1 MTLTC
6 GDSVWAFSRIH
17 PCNVPGG
24 GGGGGQ
30 QDSHGITVSSG
41 TNHSGGF
48 GFMYE
53 MRIRRACLRAAHTP
67 FAAHAPW
74 TLAALKP
81 LHNNSAHAHAKNT
94 KKKTSTSAAIRLP
107 LSSEDTVLHIASV
120 SSKANQANTYAAIAS
135 SSSNDVRVVRISSTE
150 STSASADA
158 AATFSCSQ
166 PSPSLVPSE
175 AVVVDGPTVL
185 IRWQNP
191 TYADAHVGCITL
203 LKHDDNT
210 PTHFTFNNHEI
221 EKSSTTTL
229 VEGSI
234 PSALLAVSPH
244 AIVCRFANDDE
255 CHTYELSKLSKVSN
269 IAVAGA
275 AAACFI
281 DSNNTNM
288 IATAH
293 LSPPMLRGMN
303 NLASAA
309 VFDTEDTIAA
319 VHIAAIHT
327 KTIRSRMS
335 HAAVAFDDRPAL
347 ALPGV
352 HDALLDALNGTATT
366 HLLVVCFATT
376 TAPDLTHIAL
386 VDASQPSRVLARG
399 KHAKSTKNTTPALPL
414 LRRTTAVSSEPHLMI
429 LVELPRAACSAGT
442 ACWMIPVPAAAAAAA
457 PPAAANRTNSSPT
470 HKDTQDIA
478 ILLAA
483 RAQSSSK
490 RVASLEAAASARARL
505 AAWCESR
512 LRRLAVAPP
521 PHLAPLGSDALAP
534 PHVPELEAPHQG
546 GSVEEE
552 MDDEAF
558 RPFHLVVPSTSAPRW
573 CRRGTQWSLHLT
585 VGAIPVHR
593 RPERLTVALLACS
606 GEGPCTSVAAS
617 TATSAVT
624 SRDADADDA
633 TDVWQLTVT
642 STESA
647 LVAAMDDA
655 APAVPVAMSSSIF
668 GGAVV
673 IPQARVGSRARFV
686 VLVVGEARDVK
697 RGSCALS
704 YPFAVPL
711 TSVPPPWD
719 DAALIEVADKTAEAS
734 DVPLNLGDLAH
745 DTSAMHFVASRIVH
759 GQIPRSLA
767 SDVRAAIAAAASMAV
782 PGVAVAWDSDG
793 DVSRALVPGAFVLEV
808 RGEADS
814 AALSLEI
821 AIRTDVHA
829 DSAFSR
835 RLAAACSS
843 RGVLLERGFGAPARI
858 AQLRTLV
865 DAAAS
870 EAAALSRLAV
880 VPNGDLAMAR
890 KRLAAWFASSE
901 KTTKCLDEVVSV
913 K

>member
-1 MTLTC
+1 MAIAGVAG
-6 GDSVWAFSRIH
+6 GDCRGSASS
-17 PCNVPGG
+17 GG
-24 GGGGGQ
+24 GGGL
-30 QDSHGITVSSG
+30 S
-41 TNHSGGF
+41 
-48 GFMYE
+48 YE

-150 STSASADA
+150 STSAAADA
-158 AATFSCSQ
+158 AATFSCSP

-221 EKSSTTTL
+221 EKSSTTKL

-293 LSPPMLRGMN
+293 LSPPMLRGIN

-366 HLLVVCFATT
+366 HLLVVCFVTT

-429 LVELPRAACSAGT
+429 LVELP
-442 ACWMIPVPAAAAAAA
+442 
-457 PPAAANRTNSSPT
+457 
-470 HKDTQDIA
+470 HTQDIA
-478 ILLAA
+478 TLLAA

-655 APAVPVAMSSSIF
+655 APAVPAAMSSSIF